1 MRVAFLETLH
11 ELAAK
16 DAKVCLLTGD
26 LGFTVVERFAKSY
39 PDRFFNIG
47 VAEANMVGLATGM
60 ALDGWVPYCYSMASF
75 ISMRDYE
82 QVRNGP
88 LLHRLPIRLIGIG
101 GGFSYGHAGPTHYSL
116 EDLAIM
122 RTQPGMTVVAP
133 ADPAQTRN
141 ALRTC
146 HGLPGPV
153 YFQVGKGG
161 DPELPGLEGRFA
173 LDGVETI
180 GTGKKAL
187 LLTTGKISVEV
198 AALAQELGEVTVGIA
213 AALNPVPVRALD
225 KLLGGFPLAFTIEEH
240 FTQGGLGSL
249 AAERIA
255 TQGHPTRLHIL
266 GVERY
271 QPGVT
276 GSRNF
281 MLQRAGLDRAS
292 LLKRI
297 RTTLESS
304 RS

>member
-1 MRVAFLETLH
+1 MRVAFLEVLH

-16 DAKVCLLTGD
+16 DPKICFLTGD
-26 LGFTVVERFAKSY
+26 LGFTVVEGFRKSY
-39 PDRFFNIG
+39 PDRFFNVG

-88 LLHRLPIRLIGIG
+88 LLHQLPIRLIGIG
-101 GGFSYGHAGPTHYSL
+101 GGFSYGHAGATHYAL
-116 EDLAIM
+116 EDLAVM

-133 ADPAQTRN
+133 ADPAQMRS
-141 ALRTC
+141 ALRAC
-146 HGLPGPV
+146 HGLSGPV

-161 DPELPGLEGRFA
+161 DPELPGLAGRFS
-173 LDGVETI
+173 LNDVETI
-180 GTGKKAL
+180 GSGKRAL

-198 AALAQELGEVTVGIA
+198 AALAQELGDVTVGVL
-213 AALNPVPVRALD
+213 AALNPAPTQALD
-225 KLLGGFPLAFTIEEH
+225 KLLAGFPMTFTIEEH

-249 AAERIA
+249 VAERIA
-255 TQGHPTRLHIL
+255 TQEHPTRLTIL
-266 GVERY
+266 GVARY
-271 QPGVT
+271 EPGVT

-281 MLQRAGLDRAS
+281 MLQRSGLDRAS

-297 RTTLESS
+297 KITLEQG